1 MNRQERDRAIA
12 EDLRAGLKYKDISER
27 HNVSITKVFTVAKEE
42 GLTRSAVLTYRD
54 KAEMVE
60 LYHSGLFTLKEISEK
75 FDCAVTTVWK
85 TVQHIEKVLEKKET
99 KIVNLVTELS
109 ELVTSEED
117 VDLILDLFSDLVDTE
132 HHTEEEEEDA
142 TMLIKAPD
150 VSGRGEEETVYKR
163 VTLVNLI
170 TE

>member
-1 MNRQERDRAIA
+1 MNRQERDKAIA
-12 EDLRAGLKYKDISER
+12 EDLRAGLKYKDISKR
-27 HNVSITKVFTVAKEE
+27 HGVSITKVFTVAKNE

-60 LYHSGLFTLKEISEK
+60 LYHSGLFTLKEIAEK

-132 HHTEEEEEDA
+132 HPIEEDA
-142 TMLIKAPD
+142 TMVIKVPNTPVRD
-150 VSGRGEEETVYKR
+150 EEETVYTR

>member
-1 MNRQERDRAIA
+1 MNRQERDKAIA
-12 EDLRAGLKYKDISER
+12 EDLRAGLKYKDISKR
-27 HNVSITKVFTVAKEE
+27 HSVSITKVFNVAKNE
-42 GLTRSAVLTYRD
+42 GLTRSTILSYRD

-60 LYHSGLFTLKEISEK
+60 LYHSGMFTLKEIAEK

-99 KIVNLVTELS
+99 KIVDLVTQLS

-117 VDLILDLFSDLVDTE
+117 VDLILDLFSDLAPTE
-132 HHTEEEEEDA
+132 QPTDEGA
-142 TMLIKAPD
+142 TMLIKVPD
-150 VSGRGEEETVYKR
+150 IPGRDEEETVYTR